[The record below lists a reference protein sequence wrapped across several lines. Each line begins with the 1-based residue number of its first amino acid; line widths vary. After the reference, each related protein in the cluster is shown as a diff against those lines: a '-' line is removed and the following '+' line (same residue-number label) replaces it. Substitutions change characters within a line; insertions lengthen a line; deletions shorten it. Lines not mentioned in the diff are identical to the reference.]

1 MVRVQSPL
9 PAWVLASVSMAVSV
23 PAWASYSPEC
33 RLLASQLAS
42 EPGLLKLG
50 ELDVL
55 KSCLSTLQKGITA
68 GDPPPAGSPPDCPPP
83 PPPRVCPVC
92 PPVPVCET
100 VDAAA
105 EDPVRQRFI
114 PRY

>member
-1 MVRVQSPL
+1 MVRVQNLL
-9 PAWVLASVSMAVSV
+9 PALVLASMLVSA

-33 RLLASQLAS
+33 RLLASQLAA
-42 EPGLLKLG
+42 EPGSLKLG

-55 KSCLSTLQKGITA
+55 KSCLSALQKGITA
-68 GDPPPAGSPPDCPPP
+68 GDPPPEGSPPDCPPP

-92 PPVPVCET
+92 PPVPVCEKT
-100 VDAAA
+100 GASDG
-105 EDPVRQRFI
+105 DPVRQRFI

>member
-1 MVRVQSPL
+1 MVRVQSLL
-9 PAWVLASVSMAVSV
+9 PALALALFAMAASMPVR
-23 PAWASYSPEC
+23 ASYSPEC

-42 EPGLLKLG
+42 EPGSLKLG

-68 GDPPPAGSPPDCPPP
+68 GEPPPAGSPPDCPPP

-92 PPVPVCET
+92 PPVPVCEKT
-100 VDAAA
+100 DAAA
-105 EDPVRQRFI
+105 DDPVRQRFI